1 MNKYLLLFFFASIAL
16 ISCKQDSNSTMT
28 DSTSSAEKT
37 NNPEYYDLFI
47 GTYTRTEPHVAGKA
61 EGIYWYQMNKETGEI
76 SHVSTF
82 PGMINP
88 SYLVIAPGGGFLYA
102 VNEHGGAGD
111 FDAGTISAFR
121 INKAQRKLELLNQQ
135 SVKGAAPCYV
145 SIAPSGK
152 HALVSNYVSG
162 NSVALPIL
170 KDGSL
175 AELSSEMQSTGSGPH
190 PRQESPHAHMILPGP
205 GGFIH
210 TVDLGLDKVL
220 SYTLSSEG
228 ELKLANEVSTKPG
241 AGPRHLAFH
250 PNEKW
255 AYVVNELN
263 GTVEAFSYDKTSATF
278 NRIQDILTT
287 VEPLGDQAACAD
299 IHVHPSGK
307 FLYASNRGESN
318 SIAMYS
324 IDQESGL
331 LTFMGLQSV
340 KGRTPRSF
348 VIAPGG
354 AFLLVAN
361 QDSGNVVS
369 FKINPETGLLEDIG
383 VESEVPTP
391 VCLKFML

>member
-1 MNKYLLLFFFASIAL
+1 
-16 ISCKQDSNSTMT
+16 MT
-28 DSTSSAEKT
+28 NTNTTEEKI
-37 NNPEYYDLFI
+37 NNPTYHDLFI
-47 GTYTRTEPHVAGKA
+47 GTYTRIEPHVAGKA
-61 EGIYWYQMNKETGEI
+61 EGIYWYQMNEETGEI

-88 SYLVIAPGGGFLYA
+88 SYLVIEPSGNFLYA

-111 FDAGTISAFR
+111 FDAGTISAFK
-121 INKAQRKLELLNQQ
+121 INKEQRKLELLNQQ
-135 SVKGAAPCYV
+135 SVKGLAPCYV

-152 HALVSNYVSG
+152 HTLVSNYVTG

-170 KDGSL
+170 EDGSL
-175 AELSSEMQSTGSGPH
+175 GGVASIMQPSGSGPH

-210 TVDLGLDKVL
+210 TVDLGLDKVF
-220 SYTLSSEG
+220 SYELSSEG
-228 ELKLANEVSTKPG
+228 ELKQVNEASTKAG

-263 GTVEAFSYDKTSATF
+263 GTVEAFNYDKTTAEFS
-278 NRIQDILTT
+278 RIQDILTT

-324 IDQESGL
+324 IDQKSGL
-331 LTFMGLQSV
+331 LTFIGLQSV
-340 KGRTPRSF
+340 KGRAPRSF

-369 FKINPETGLLEDIG
+369 FKINPQTGILEDIG
-383 VESEVPTP
+383 VETEVPTP